1 MLSVESIRYRV
12 ARLKVL
18 NFSDF
23 GVFFFGRKK
32 NNVKSSTPE
41 FLDIKS

>member
-23 GVFFFGRKK
+23 GVFFGRKK

-41 FLDIKS
+41 FLEIKS

>member
-23 GVFFFGRKK
+23 GGFFARKK

-41 FLDIKS
+41 FLEIKS